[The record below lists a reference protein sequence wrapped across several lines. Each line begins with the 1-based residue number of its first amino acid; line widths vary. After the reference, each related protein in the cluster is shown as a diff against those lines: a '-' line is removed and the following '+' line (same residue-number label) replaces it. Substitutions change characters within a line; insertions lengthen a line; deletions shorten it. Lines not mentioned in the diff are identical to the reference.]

1 MSIDPGRPIVIKRV
15 KKVSGGHH
23 GGAWKIA
30 YADFVTAMMAFFLL
44 MWLLSSVNKAK
55 LRGIAEYFS
64 TTVQAAMFNSEGTGN
79 RESIMDG
86 GGMDL
91 SRPSGDSEK
100 KVTEVPNAHDN
111 KAPRAI
117 ESDEAKKILQKQM
130 QQIEKQQLQKLQ
142 KQIEK
147 TIEVNPDLA
156 RLKSQITLIMTPEGL
171 RIQIMDQKNRPMF
184 ASGSTE
190 MQPYSRELM
199 HEIGRLLNNVPN
211 QISISGHTDAS
222 PYGGDHVGYSNW
234 ELSSDRANACRREL
248 LVGGMQPAK
257 VLRVQGLAD
266 AVPYDVDNVFDPANR
281 RISITVLNTQTQ
293 QAILSGAGK
302 GGMSLQQMQA
312 PPAHH

>member
-1 MSIDPGRPIVIKRV
+1 MSIDPGRPIVVKRV

-79 RESIMDG
+79 RESVMDG
-86 GGMDL
+86 GGKDL
-91 SRPSGDSEK
+91 SRPSGDSDK
-100 KVTEVPNAHDN
+100 KINEVPNTHGN
-111 KAPRAI
+111 KAPQAI
-117 ESDEAKKILQKQM
+117 ESDEAKKILQKQ
-130 QQIEKQQLQKLQ
+130 QQKVESEQLEKLQ
-142 KQIEK
+142 KKIER
-147 TIEVNPDLA
+147 TLQLNPDLA
-156 RLKSQITLIMTPEGL
+156 SLKSQIALSMTPEGL
-171 RIQIMDQKNRPMF
+171 RIQIMDEKNRPMF
-184 ASGSTE
+184 ASGSVE

-199 HEIGRLLNNVPN
+199 HEIGKLLNNVPN

-222 PYGGDHVGYSNW
+222 PYGGDHIGYSNW

-248 LVGGMQPAK
+248 LAGGMQPAK

-266 AVPYDVDNVFDPANR
+266 AVPYNVDNVFDPENR

-293 QAILSGAGK
+293 QAILSGVGK
-302 GGMSLQQMQA
+302 DGISLQQLQSN
-312 PPAHH
+312 HH